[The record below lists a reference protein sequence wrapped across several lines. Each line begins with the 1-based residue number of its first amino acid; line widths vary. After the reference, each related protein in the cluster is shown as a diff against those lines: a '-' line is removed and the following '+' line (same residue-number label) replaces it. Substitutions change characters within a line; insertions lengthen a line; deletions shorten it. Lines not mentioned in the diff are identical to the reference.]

1 MGLGAKAGPL
11 AFIQWLGDKC
21 LHLTSVTSAL
31 GLGGMVAPKGL
42 VKET

>member
-21 LHLTSVTSAL
+21 LHFTCVTSAW
-31 GLGGMVAPKGL
+31 GWEAPKDL